1 MRSTPVTAQEGTVH
15 RLAMRMIVILGSFI
29 AALAAG
35 ATENECVMISGTA
48 DGFAKQMAVEASRSS
63 LEDAITQWESK
74 NGVAAV
80 DVEAAKPVP
89 RPYWRRSVRPFLV
102 LTPDEISER
111 AYTICWQGVISPVVC
126 TSGAEVCW

>member
-1 MRSTPVTAQEGTVH
+1 VH

-29 AALAAG
+29 AAFSAG
-35 ATENECVMISGTA
+35 ATENQCVMISGTA
-48 DGFAKQMAVEASRSS
+48 DGMAKQKAIEASRSS
-63 LEDAITQWESK
+63 LEEAITQWESK

-80 DVEAAKPVP
+80 DVKAAKPEP
-89 RPYWRRSVRPFLV
+89 RPYWRSSVRPFLV
-102 LTPDEISER
+102 LTPDEISDR